1 MTSPP
6 ADCYRLGG
14 TIHEVFRA
22 RARANPHHTAL
33 IHRAERIDYAELD
46 ATSDHL
52 AAELVGRGVGPG
64 RTVPVLLPRSPM
76 LVAVLLAILKTG
88 AAYAALDST
97 WPRERVA
104 RLVRR
109 LGARLVVT
117 EPGTDFA
124 GGVTVWSPT
133 LRADP
138 SGEPVRDEVGGDD
151 PACVFFTSGSTG
163 EPKGALSPHAGT
175 VRLFVDCPF
184 AELGST
190 TVMPQAAPLPW
201 DGMTLELWA
210 PLLNGGTA
218 VLVDQPYLTPPL
230 LRDLVAEH
238 GVDTVWL
245 TASIF
250 NMAIEEDPDCFA
262 GLRQVLIGGE
272 RLSVKHVAAF
282 LSAHP
287 GIRLVNGYGPVES
300 TVFVTTHRICE
311 DDIADTGG
319 IPVGRAVPRTELFVL
334 DGERVCAP
342 GELGE
347 ICVAGDGL
355 ALRYVAD
362 PATTAE
368 QFGYTTLNSLPTR
381 IYRTGDCGLL
391 TADGTL
397 YVHGRTDRQVK
408 IHGHRVEP
416 AEVESALMSVTG
428 VVRAVV
434 EPRRNAHGAAVG
446 LAGFYTAREG
456 LTPEQLRSGLLDRLP
471 PYLVPA
477 QLREVEQFP
486 YTPSGKIDH
495 AALLAQ
501 LPPATHPVP
510 DRPIPAPGDDVRAHV
525 TAVFADLLG
534 VAAPLADTSFFALG
548 GGSLDAGRACIRLGE
563 RLSRPVPL
571 SVFMSAPTV
580 DGLVEV
586 LSADVSW
593 ASEATGDL
601 PAPTKEP
608 AQVEPGGIR
617 LTPLQEA
624 FWTVQN
630 LRPADLSGHCH
641 MTWWIDGP
649 LETKALRAALGDVH
663 RRHESLRA
671 RYVLDAEP
679 VAIVTDPHPEPELR
693 LLPDGLDPTEV
704 EDAVLGLLDR
714 PLDLAVGLIWRAV
727 LQRCVADGRWLLGIV
742 VHHIAFDGR
751 SERLLADELSRAYRA
766 RLAGNPPRFEAPAPG
781 LYQTAAEFDDQLATA
796 DLPAQAAFWQSRLA
810 AVSPIDLPVEPGPRS
825 GRDRMTTCGF
835 AVNDA
840 TWRAL
845 IAAARAAGT
854 TMITPALAAWAETL
868 RDATGQSDFGIG
880 IPVDK
885 RSTTAM
891 TRAVGCFVGMS
902 CVPAAGLLSGS
913 LDKAAS
919 TMREVLAAQDV
930 PLVDVVRMT
939 GRGSA
944 QLYQTILAL
953 QQYGPPP
960 ALTLP
965 DCTTAHR
972 RPSPPEPLCDVLV
985 ELWPTA
991 DGTAGG
997 VDVEITTDAARIPDW
1012 LGPTLAQ
1019 SFRAAL
1025 IRLATG

>member
-6 ADCYRLGG
+6 ADCYRLGR

-22 RARANPHHTAL
+22 RARANPRHTAL
-33 IHRAERIDYAELD
+33 IHRAERVDYGELD
-46 ATSDHL
+46 ARSDQL

-64 RTVPVLLPRSPM
+64 RTVPVLLPRSPL
-76 LVAVLLAILKTG
+76 LVAVLLAVLKTG
-88 AAYAALDST
+88 AAYAAFDPA

-104 RLVRR
+104 RLVRK

-117 EPGTDFA
+117 EPGTDV
-124 GGVTVWSPT
+124 GEGVTVWSPG
-133 LRADP
+133 LRADW
-138 SGEPVRDEVGGDD
+138 SGEPIFDEVGGDD
-151 PACVFFTSGSTG
+151 AACVFFTSGSTG

-218 VLVDQPYLTPPL
+218 VLADQPYLTPPL

-300 TVFVTTHRICE
+300 TVFVTTHRIRG
-311 DDIADTGG
+311 DDVADSAG

-397 YVHGRTDRQVK
+397 YVHGRMDRQVK

-416 AEVESALMSVTG
+416 AEVESALMALTG
-428 VVRAVV
+428 VARAVV
-434 EPRRNAHGAAVG
+434 EPRRNAYGAAVG
-446 LAGFYTAREG
+446 LVGFYTAQQG
-456 LTPEQLRSGLLDRLP
+456 LTPERLRAGLLDRLP

-501 LPPATHPVP
+501 LPAAAHPVP
-510 DRPIPAPGDDVRAHV
+510 DRPTPAPGDDVRAHV

-534 VAAPLADTSFFALG
+534 IAAPPADTSFFALG

-571 SVFMSAPTV
+571 SAFMSAPTV
-580 DGLVEV
+580 DGLVAV
-586 LSADVSW
+586 LSAEVSV
-593 ASEATGDL
+593 AAEVAED
-601 PAPTKEP
+601 PE
-608 AQVEPGGIR
+608 QVEPGGIR

-641 MTWWIDGP
+641 MLWWIDGP
-649 LETKALRAALGDVH
+649 LETKTLRVALGDVH
-663 RRHESLRA
+663 GRHESLRA

-679 VAIVTDPHPEPELR
+679 VAILTDPHPEPEFH
-693 LLPDGLDPTEV
+693 LLPDDPDPTQV
-704 EDAVLGLLDR
+704 ENAVLRLLDR
-714 PLDLAVGLIWRAV
+714 PLDLAAGLIWRAV
-727 LQRCVADGRWLLGIV
+727 LQRCGADGRWLLGIV
-742 VHHIAFDGR
+742 VHHVAFDGR

-796 DLPAQAAFWQSRLA
+796 DLPAQAAFWRSRLA
-810 AVSPIDLPVEPGPRS
+810 AVSPIDLPVEPSPRT
-825 GRDRMTTCGF
+825 GRDRMTSCGF
-835 AVNDA
+835 ALDGTA
-840 TWRAL
+840 WQAL
-845 IAAARAAGT
+845 TAVARAAGT
-854 TMITPALAAWAETL
+854 TVITPALAAWAETL

-953 QQYGPPP
+953 QHGGPL
-960 ALTLP
+960 ALTLS

-997 VDVEITTDAARIPDW
+997 VDVELTTDAARIPDW
-1012 LGPTLAQ
+1012 LGPTLAE
-1019 SFRAAL
+1019 SFRAGL
-1025 IRLATG
+1025 LRLASG